1 MLFLFLL
8 FSVYCH
14 FNSAVCTPYNMVF
27 HIIDAFR
34 TNEQGEV
41 AMIQAEK
48 FYQAQLDKFPS
59 LIPKTLFMKR
69 EYVSI
74 TILF

>member
-1 MLFLFLL
+1 MCFCFQ
-8 FSVYCH
+8 FSVYSH
-14 FNSAVCTPYNMVF
+14 FNSAACTPHNMVF
-27 HIIDAFR
+27 HVIDSFQP
-34 TNEQGEV
+34 NKEGEI

-48 FYQAQLDKFPS
+48 YYQAQLDKFPS
-59 LIPKTLFMKR
+59 LIPRTLYMKR